1 MLQEAQEEL
10 GKCFGVSA
18 NQTSNSAHNIKA
30 KPEMLWNL
38 VGSGDGPLTEVNKEQ
53 LFFLLGEMLKYFPF
67 QRKTLVGQLRYIIK
81 LTLDTNQSVFTVM
94 ET

>member
-10 GKCFGVSA
+10 GKCFGVST
-18 NQTSNSAHNIKA
+18 NQTSNSAHHIKA
-30 KPEMLWNL
+30 KLEMLWNL
-38 VGSGDGPLTEVNKEQ
+38 VGGGDGPLTEVNKEQ

-67 QRKTLVGQLRYIIK
+67 QRKTLVEQLRYIIK
-81 LTLDTNQSVFTVM
+81 LTLNQSVFTVK